1 MNENITVIIPVRDLS
16 KYLFQSV
23 QVTLANTPVDVRIIV
38 LTDCEV
44 ERPYVW
50 DEARVQIM
58 ATGPVGPG
66 AKRDFGVRACGTS
79 IVAFLDDD
87 AYPAV
92 GWLGAAMAHFSDA
105 TVCAVG
111 GPGVTPPEDPFWN
124 QVSGAV
130 FASLAGS
137 GGARNRYVPVG
148 TGAEVDDWPTVNLLV
163 RRSAFDAVGGF
174 NTDDFPGE
182 DTKLCL
188 ALVEKLGMRIVY
200 EPRAVVFHHRRPL
213 FWKHFQQMGRYARC
227 RGQFFRLHPRTSR
240 RPLYAL
246 PSLLLLWTLFGVSY
260 ACFARRSNVIAAIGL
275 GCYGVLAVSAGVE
288 TLIRAK
294 SLVLSLATAMA
305 VALTHVWYGVQ
316 FLRGLVV
323 TRGDARPSTGG
334 GVLEGEVRLQE

>member
-1 MNENITVIIPVRDLS
+1 MISISIIIPVCEINH
-16 KYLFQSV
+16 YLHESIPIIIKKTDESV
-23 QVTLANTPVDVRIIV
+23 EIIV
-38 LTDCEV
+38 LPDAAPREV
-44 ERPYVW
+44 VNWPDDRL
-50 DEARVQIM
+50 RVVS
-58 ATGPVGPG
+58 TGTVGPG
-66 AKRDFGVRACGTS
+66 RKRDFGARIARGETL
-79 IVAFLDDD
+79 AFLDDD

-92 GWLGAAMAHFSDA
+92 GWLDAAMPHFLDP

-130 FASLAGS
+130 FASRAGS
-137 GGARNRYVPVG
+137 GGARNRYVAVG
-148 TGAEVDDWPTVNLLV
+148 MGAEVDDWPTVNLLV

-174 NTDDFPGE
+174 DTDVFPGE

-188 ALVEKLGMRIVY
+188 ALVEKLGMRIIY

-246 PSLLLLWTLFGVSY
+246 PSLLLLWTLFGVCY
-260 ACFARRSNVIAAIGL
+260 ACFARRSNVIASVGM
-275 GCYGVLAVSAGVE
+275 GCYGVLAVTAGLE
-288 TLIRAK
+288 TVIRSN
-294 SLVLSLATAMA
+294 SLALSLATAMA
-305 VALTHVWYGVQ
+305 VVLTHGWYGVQ

-323 TRGDARPSTGG
+323 TRGDAPPSNGG
-334 GVLEGEVRLQE
+334 LGEGGATS

>member
-1 MNENITVIIPVRDLS
+1 MVVISIIIPVREIND
-16 KYLFQSV
+16 YLRESV
-23 QVTLANTPVDVRIIV
+23 PIILA
-38 LTDCEV
+38 LTDASVEV
-44 ERPYVW
+44 LILPDGTPPLPVNW
-50 DEARVQIM
+50 PAGRVRVVP
-58 ATGPVGPG
+58 TGRVGP
-66 AKRDFGVRACGTS
+66 ARKRDAGARIAHGE
-79 IVAFLDDD
+79 ILAFLDDD
-87 AYPAV
+87 AYPAS
-92 GWLGAAMAHFSDA
+92 GWLEAAMHHFADPNIG
-105 TVCAVG
+105 AVG
-111 GPGVTPPEDPFWN
+111 GPGVTPPDDPFWH

-130 FASLAGS
+130 FAARAGS

-148 TGAEVDDWPTVNLLV
+148 NGASVDDWPTVNLLV
-163 RRSAFDAVGGF
+163 RRSAFEAVGGF
-174 NTDDFPGE
+174 DTDIFPGE

-188 ALVEKLGMRIVY
+188 ALVEKTSMRIVY

-294 SLVLSLATAMA
+294 SLALSLATAMA

-323 TRGDARPSTGG
+323 TRGDSLPSTSG
-334 GVLEGEVRLQE
+334 GVLAGEVRLRE

>member
-1 MNENITVIIPVRDLS
+1 MISVSIIIPVREINA
-16 KYLFQSV
+16 YLYKSIPIILKETDESV
-23 QVTLANTPVDVRIIV
+23 EIIV
-38 LTDCEV
+38 LPDAPPREVMNWPDC
-44 ERPYVW
+44 RSRIIP
-50 DEARVQIM
+50 
-58 ATGPVGPG
+58 TGSIGPG
-66 AKRDFGVRACGTS
+66 RKRDVGARIARGETL
-79 IVAFLDDD
+79 AFLDDD

-137 GGARNRYVPVG
+137 GGARNRYTPVG
-148 TGAEVDDWPTVNLLV
+148 TGAAVDDWPTVNLLV

-288 TLIRAK
+288 TLSRAK

-323 TRGDARPSTGG
+323 TRGDALPSTSG
-334 GVLEGEVRLQE
+334 GVLEGEVRLRE